1 MNDILI
7 KFTDEE
13 QKVQVKFSCN
23 LLIDGQ
29 KKKEKKR
36 KKKKNIWPCT
46 RVESENLWKMKRER
60 NKSPS
65 CYYYCSLQYN
75 K

>member
-29 KKKEKKR
+29 KKKEKKKGR
-36 KKKKNIWPCT
+36 RT
-46 RVESENLWKMKRER
+46 SGHARE
-60 NKSPS
+60 
-65 CYYYCSLQYN
+65 
-75 K
+75 

>member
-29 KKKEKKR
+29 KKR
-36 KKKKNIWPCT
+36 KKKKKKKKIWPLT
-46 RVESENLWKMKRER
+46 AMHASRKWKSLENEKR
-60 NKSPS
+60 KI
-65 CYYYCSLQYN
+65 
-75 K
+75 

>member
-29 KKKEKKR
+29 KKKKEKK
-36 KKKKNIWPCT
+36 
-46 RVESENLWKMKRER
+46 KRRRTSGHARE
-60 NKSPS
+60 
-65 CYYYCSLQYN
+65 
-75 K
+75 

>member
-29 KKKEKKR
+29 KKKEKKKEEEHLAMHASR
-36 KKKKNIWPCT
+36 K
-46 RVESENLWKMKRER
+46 
-60 NKSPS
+60 
-65 CYYYCSLQYN
+65 
-75 K
+75 